1 MLNFCMAPPNAVGG
15 VERQRC
21 CPDSPWKMDAFDLF
35 GEISQIFN
43 GGYS

>member
-1 MLNFCMAPPNAVGG
+1 MAPPNAVGG

-21 CPDSPWKMDAFDLF
+21 CPDSPWEMDCFDLF